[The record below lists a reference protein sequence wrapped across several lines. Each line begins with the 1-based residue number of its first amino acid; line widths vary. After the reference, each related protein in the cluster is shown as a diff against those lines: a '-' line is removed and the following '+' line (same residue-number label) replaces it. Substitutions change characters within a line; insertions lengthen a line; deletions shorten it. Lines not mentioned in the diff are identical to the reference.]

1 MEIMT
6 TASRTRSRSSIVLV
20 LTGFAAVLAGL
31 VLSGKALLLD
41 GRQSGGAHA
50 RAAQEVPVTSMNRS
64 IGPGNNSPTLLSDP
78 ADPAFVVLANRL
90 DAPDFSCALHVSG
103 DGGRSWAPVNP
114 VPKLPDG
121 AEKCYAPEVAFD
133 RHGVLYYLFVGLAG
147 RGNEPVGAF
156 LATSEDRGRSFTAPR
171 QVLGP
176 LNFSVR
182 MAIEPAHGDAGRI
195 HLVWIKA
202 TSDPPL
208 GGFGPP
214 PNPILAAYS
223 DDGGRS
229 FTEPVQVNNAD
240 RERVV
245 APALAIGTDQR
256 VHVAYYD
263 LGNDA
268 VDYQGLEGPVW
279 EGTWSLIFATSSDG
293 GRRFGEGSVIEAEV
307 VPPERVLLIFTMAP
321 PALVVRGD
329 QICAAWTDGRNGDQ
343 DAFARCSSDSGRR
356 WSVAHRLNDDQV
368 GNGLTQSMPRLAF
381 SPDGRL
387 DAIFND
393 RRRHPANV
401 LNYVFFTSSRDSG
414 RTWTPNVQLTRHAS
428 SSLVGQRYTNA
439 SAQDRVEFGSRLGL
453 LSREREAVVAW
464 TDTRNS
470 DPDSTGQDIFSTIV
484 EHLPASSGSRLRR
497 TVLAGTL
504 ITALGAALL
513 VGVLRKSSSR
523 SMRPAEHQAAKPA
536 DDG

>member
-1 MEIMT
+1 MT
-6 TASRTRSRSSIVLV
+6 A
-20 LTGFAAVLAGL
+20 
-31 VLSGKALLLD
+31 
-41 GRQSGGAHA
+41 
-50 RAAQEVPVTSMNRS
+50 MNRS
-64 IGPGNNSPTLLSDP
+64 VGPGNNSPTLLADP
-78 ADPAFVVLANRL
+78 ADPDFVVLANRL
-90 DAPDFSCALHVSG
+90 DAPDFSCTLHVSG
-103 DGGRSWAPVNP
+103 DGGRGWAPVNP
-114 VPKLPDG
+114 VLKLPDG

-147 RGNEPVGAF
+147 RGNEPMGAF
-156 LATSEDRGRSFTAPR
+156 LTTSEDRGRTFTPPR

-176 LNFSVR
+176 LNFAVR
-182 MAIEPAHGDAGRI
+182 MAIDPTLGDAGRI

-229 FTEPVQVNNAD
+229 FTKPVQVNDAA

-245 APALAIGTDQR
+245 APALALGPDQQ

-263 LGNDA
+263 LGDDA

-279 EGTWSLIFATSSDG
+279 EGSWSLVLATSSDG
-293 GRRFGEGSVIEAEV
+293 GGRFAEVSVIEAEV

-321 PALVVRGD
+321 PALAVRED
-329 QICAAWTDGRNGDQ
+329 RICAAWTDGRHGDQ
-343 DAFARCSSDSGRR
+343 DAFSRCSSDGGRR
-356 WSVAHRLNDDQV
+356 WSTAQRLNDDQV

-401 LNYVFFTSSRDSG
+401 LNYVFFTYSTDGG
-414 RTWTPNVQLTRHAS
+414 RTWARNVQLTRHAS
-428 SSLVGQRYTNA
+428 SSLVGQRYSNP
-439 SAQDRVEFGSRLGL
+439 SARDRVEFGSRLGV
-453 LSREREAVVAW
+453 LSRGDAAVAAW
-464 TDTRNS
+464 ADTRNS
-470 DPDSTGQDIFSTIV
+470 RPDSTGQDVFSTTV
-484 EHLPASSGSRLRR
+484 KQLPAPSSTGLQWRVVAGVAIAAVGISVLVLGLRR
-497 TVLAGTL
+497 RSALPPDPARTPTVGT
-504 ITALGAALL
+504 GA
-513 VGVLRKSSSR
+513 
-523 SMRPAEHQAAKPA
+523 ET
-536 DDG
+536 